1 MLYSALRC
9 LSQILESLSSQGKIY
24 KVSTA
29 ICRVFVLISL
39 RLMYS
44 ISRYYISLYFRNL
57 SMTFLRWYT
66 NTSCTVVI
74 HHSCLLTNS
83 YLHISVYI
91 QENWKFLFF
100 CKQRRSVFLPSLGD
114 FNLVITSFS
123 PMAIC
128 KHDMNYD
135 YDKYHGND
143 LI

>member
-1 MLYSALRC
+1 MSFLFVLYSALRF
-9 LSQILESLSSQGKIY
+9 LSQILEILSSQEKIY
-24 KVSTA
+24 KVPTA
-29 ICRVFVLISL
+29 ICRVSVLISIS
-39 RLMYS
+39 LMYS
-44 ISRYYISLYFRNL
+44 YLRYYISLYFWNF

-66 NTSCTVVI
+66 NTSCTVVN
-74 HHSCLLTNS
+74 HHSCLLTNP

-91 QENWKFLFF
+91 QEN
-100 CKQRRSVFLPSLGD
+100 CKQRRSVFPPSLGD